1 MTVPE
6 DANPASPHEPSRGD
20 AGHVNATSA
29 EDHLDDAFGVLT
41 GSTDVVPELPA
52 PAVEPEV
59 ELPAPTSRREARE
72 RAAALA
78 DRDQRRAQA
87 NAAIADAPEPASDS
101 GKKGR
106 KASGS
111 KPKKERRRGRVLL
124 VWLIIVAIVAGLG
137 VGTAV
142 TWNQYIHPLIERV
155 FPTPPADYEGTGTDQ
170 VTVSI
175 ASGDNGSDIARTL
188 YNSGVTASTGAF
200 YQLLLSYSKEPVFQ
214 PGLYSLRKE
223 MSAKSA
229 LEALQNKGNRLEG
242 KVLLREGQTGKEAL
256 QALADGTGRDLA
268 EFEAAVADLSVYTGL
283 PDNAV
288 TLEGWLFPATYTFR
302 DDQTP
307 VQMVQ
312 TMISRTHQALTEAGM
327 TDEQVKSDGERVLT
341 IASIVQ
347 REARQADDF
356 PKVARVIENRLADDM
371 LLQMDSTAQYGKS
384 EVSGSVWSSAAALND
399 ENDWNTYTRKGL
411 PATPISNPGDA
422 AIQAALHPAD
432 GSWIFFVTV
441 NLATGETVFTNT
453 LAEHDAAVAKLRTWC
468 SENPGQG
475 C

>member
-1 MTVPE
+1 MPE
-6 DANPASPHEPSRGD
+6 DANPASPHDPSHGD

-29 EDHLDDAFGVLT
+29 DDHLEDAFGVLT
-41 GSTDVVPELPA
+41 GSTDVVPELPQPA
-52 PAVEPEV
+52 GAVEPEP

-87 NAAIADAPEPASDS
+87 NAAIADAPVPAPET

-106 KASGS
+106 KGS
-111 KPKKERRRGRVLL
+111 ETKPKKQRKRGRVLL

-175 ASGDNGSDIARTL
+175 SSGDTGTDIARTL
-188 YNSGVTASTGAF
+188 YNSGVTASTEAF
-200 YQLLLSYSKEPVFQ
+200 YQLLLSYSTEPVFQ

-229 LEALQNKGNRLEG
+229 LEALQNEGNRLEG

-268 EFEAAVADLSVYTGL
+268 DFEAAVADLSVFTGL

-288 TLEGWLFPATYTFR
+288 TPEGWLFPATYTFR

-307 VQMVQ
+307 VEMVQ
-312 TMISRTHQALTEAGM
+312 TMISRTHEALITAGM
-327 TDEQVKSDGERVLT
+327 TDEQIKTDGERVLN

-347 REARQADDF
+347 REARLAEDF

-371 LLQMDSTAQYGKS
+371 LLQMDSTAQYGKN
-384 EVSGSVWSSAAALND
+384 EVTGSVWSSAEALNE
-399 ENDWNTYTRKGL
+399 ENDWNTYQRKGL

-422 AIQAALHPAD
+422 AIAAALHPAD
-432 GSWIFFVTV
+432 GSWTYFVTV
-441 NLATGETVFTNT
+441 NLTTGETVFSNT
-453 LAEHDAAVAKLRTWC
+453 LPEHEAAVAQLRSWC
-468 SENPGQG
+468 TANPGQG